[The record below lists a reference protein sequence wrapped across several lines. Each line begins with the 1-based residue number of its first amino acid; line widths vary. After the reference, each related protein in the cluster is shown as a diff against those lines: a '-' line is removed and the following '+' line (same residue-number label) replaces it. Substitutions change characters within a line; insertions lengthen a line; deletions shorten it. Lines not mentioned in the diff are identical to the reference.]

1 MCSIGDIIIV
11 EEPVRDGQVIGRH
24 SFVVVSMTEGKIEGL
39 DFNMVGNIMGSF
51 DNKSD
56 SYKRMKLS
64 YPENYEISPTD
75 VTVPNGN
82 SKAGYVKA
90 GVLFYFDTDKLNYQV
105 IGHVNVSVF
114 NNLIHYIENLSSVEH
129 VIDNL
134 KEE

>member
-1 MCSIGDIIIV
+1 MISVTHIQLLTSQTKHTKGNA
-11 EEPVRDGQVIGRH
+11 ELFHTYFGSG
-24 SFVVVSMTEGKIEGL
+24 FL
-39 DFNMVGNIMGSF
+39 NFNMVGNIMGSF

-64 YPENYEISPTD
+64 YPENYEISPSD